1 MFIETIRLT
10 VSSIKQH
17 QPACISETAGG
28 SNPIAYS
35 RDHHVICNHRFMV
48 GFVFANPAFWILETY
63 VFKFQNIEKHGV
75 TRWFSITRKVVS
87 PYQGCKGVKG
97 HRKWKTFHRSSKLVG
112 LIAAELSS
120 AMARAK
126 TVCPYLPRPCVAC
139 LLPFRTDVY
148 WLKWWSLN
156 KAKLKCKRNER
167 KTTDM
172 KQGYIV
178 WLISDFFWFWTTS
191 MFTVK
196 HLRTFCNGYLR
207 CVRDIGI

>member
-1 MFIETIRLT
+1 
-10 VSSIKQH
+10 
-17 QPACISETAGG
+17 
-28 SNPIAYS
+28 
-35 RDHHVICNHRFMV
+35 MV

-75 TRWFSITRKVVS
+75 TRWFIITGKVVS

-126 TVCPYLPRPCVAC
+126 TVCPNYLPRPCVAC

-178 WLISDFFWFWTTS
+178 WLISDFSDCEAFEDFLQRIFAVCSGYWHIIFDFVLRPRWDETIYCKS
-191 MFTVK
+191 IPRYSLFIPR
-196 HLRTFCNGYLR
+196 HL
-207 CVRDIGI
+207 